1 MSEKKPA
8 RKSWLKRILKGI
20 CILLLVVLILAV
32 AALLFID
39 HVAKVAVENVGPLVA
54 KVPFQVERLWIQPF
68 GGSAEIVNLQMGI
81 PDGYKSK
88 FSILLGDV
96 RAKIDLK
103 SLTTDKIVIHKVV
116 LKDITINYETPIT
129 FTSSN
134 IQDILDNVN
143 ETLGAVKEAEEQAEE
158 QAKEQGTEEPKEPKL
173 QLDRLVIKNVRLNV
187 VSKETGVSVPL
198 IITLPELGPFGEGEE
213 GITPADLTLTI
224 SNSLFAALLSCIN
237 ESKNMLVKS
246 LTDLG
251 SKTLDAAGEA
261 VGAVADVTGS
271 AVNATGSTLKD
282 VGSSATDAT
291 KKVVDSV
298 GNLLP
303 SSGDSEEKESAK

>member
-1 MSEKKPA
+1 MAEGKPA
-8 RKSWLKRILKGI
+8 RKSWLKRILKWI
-20 CILLLVVLILAV
+20 CVLLLIVLIIAV

-39 HVAKVAVENVGPLVA
+39 HVAKIAVENAGPLVA
-54 KVPFQVERLWIQPF
+54 KVPFHVERLWIQPL
-68 GGSAEIVNLQMGI
+68 GGSAEITNLQMGI

-88 FSILLGDV
+88 YSILLGDV
-96 RAKIDLK
+96 RAKINLK

-134 IQDILDNVN
+134 IQDIVNNVN
-143 ETLGAVKEAEEQAEE
+143 EMLGAVKEAEEQAEE
-158 QAKEQGTEEPKEPKL
+158 QAKEQGAEEPEELKL

-213 GITPADLTLTI
+213 GITPADLTMTI
-224 SNSLFAALLSCIN
+224 SNSLFSALLSCID
-237 ESKNMLVKS
+237 ESKNMLIKS

-261 VGAVADVTGS
+261 VGAAANVTG
-271 AVNATGSTLKD
+271 AVVNATGSTLKG

-298 GNLLP
+298 GNLLQT
-303 SSGDSEEKESAK
+303 SGDSAEDSSK

>member
-1 MSEKKPA
+1 MAEGKPA
-8 RKSWLKRILKGI
+8 RKSWLKRILKWI
-20 CILLLVVLILAV
+20 CVLLLIVLILAV

-39 HVAKVAVENVGPLVA
+39 HVAKIAVENAGPLVA
-54 KVPFQVERLWIQPF
+54 KVPFHVERLWIQPL
-68 GGSAEIVNLQMGI
+68 GGSAEISNLQMGI

-88 FSILLGDV
+88 YSILLGDV
-96 RAKIDLK
+96 RAKINLK

-134 IQDILDNVN
+134 IQDIVNNVN
-143 ETLGAVKEAEEQAEE
+143 EMLGAVKEAEEQAEE
-158 QAKEQGTEEPKEPKL
+158 QAKEQGAEEPEELKL

-213 GITPADLTLTI
+213 GITPADLTMTI
-224 SNSLFAALLSCIN
+224 SNSLFSALLSCID
-237 ESKNMLVKS
+237 ESKNMLIKS

-261 VGAVADVTGS
+261 VGAAANVTG
-271 AVNATGSTLKD
+271 AVVNATGSTLKG
-282 VGSSATDAT
+282 VGGSATDAT

-298 GNLLP
+298 GNLLQT
-303 SSGDSEEKESAK
+303 SGDSAEDSSK